1 MTHGFFLADI
11 KSYPFGQTALGTES
25 IEQGFSLENMFG
37 HFDDFT
43 FRNFYNLNR
52 INKIKVDKK
61 FIMLSVNMPL
71 SYKIKLSFDTI
82 QKINNDADTFLVMI
96 SILEGEMD
104 YAKILKELSKQRIN
118 KEKVIIITSCY
129 SHLENQFGLK
139 FVYIDYWESFTRY
152 HQRFLPN
159 ATDRRAINL
168 DTEKKFLCLNRNQ
181 KAHRIWFYFN
191 LYRLKMHKQSHSS
204 YHLPLLDIEQY
215 NTMAR
220 SSFVTKYIPS
230 SLYPE
235 YEQFLNKTYEGI
247 VLDKLS
253 VDPINYNSTIY
264 NYYND
269 SLFSIVTE
277 SSFRFTFLTEKT
289 FKAIVHCHPFFII
302 GNKQHHWLLRENG
315 YHTFEDFFDT
325 EKVENFDEASSL
337 LSKIKY
343 TDIQDYKNKFG
354 KEFID
359 KLYSN
364 YENFYNR
371 RISWLAIEKKLFL
384 ASGSND

>member
-1 MTHGFFLADI
+1 MDHGFFLANI
-11 KSYPFGQTALGTES
+11 KSYPFGQTALGTEF
-25 IEQGFSLENMFG
+25 IDQGFSLENMFG

-52 INKIKVDKK
+52 IDKIKCNTK
-61 FIMLSVNMPL
+61 FIMLSVNMPVT
-71 SYKIKLSFDTI
+71 YKIKLSFDTI

-168 DTEKKFLCLNRNQ
+168 DAQKKFLCLNRNQ

-204 YHLPLLDIEQY
+204 YHLPLLDIQEY
-215 NTMAR
+215 NRMAR
-220 SSFVTKYIPS
+220 SSFVMKYIPS

-235 YEQFLNKTYEGI
+235 YEYFLNHTYEGA
-247 VLDKLS
+247 VLDKLTA
-253 VDPINYNSTIY
+253 DPINYNSTIY
-264 NYYND
+264 DYYND

-277 SSFRFTFLTEKT
+277 SSFRQTFITEKT
-289 FKAIVHCHPFFII
+289 FKAIVHCHPFYVI

-315 YHTFEDFFDT
+315 YYTFEDFFGI
-325 EKVENFDEASSL
+325 EEVANFDQSSAL
-337 LSKIKY
+337 LSNIKY
-343 TDIQDYKNKFG
+343 TDISEYRNKFN

-364 YENFYNR
+364 YDNFYNR
-371 RISWLAIEKKLFL
+371 NISWLDIEKRILR
-384 ASGSND
+384 ATR

>member
-1 MTHGFFLADI
+1 MA
-11 KSYPFGQTALGTES
+11 
-25 IEQGFSLENMFG
+25 
-37 HFDDFT
+37 
-43 FRNFYNLNR
+43 
-52 INKIKVDKK
+52 
-61 FIMLSVNMPL
+61 SVNMPL

-191 LYRLKMHKQSHSS
+191 LYRLKMHKQSHTS

-253 VDPINYNSTIY
+253 ADPINYNSTIY
-264 NYYND
+264 DYYND

-315 YHTFEDFFDT
+315 YHTFEDFFDI

>member
-11 KSYPFGQTALGTES
+11 KSYPFGQTALGTET

-52 INKIKVDKK
+52 IDKIKVDKK
-61 FIMLSVNMPL
+61 FIMASINMPL

-191 LYRLKMHKQSHSS
+191 LYRLKMHKQSHTS

-253 VDPINYNSTIY
+253 ADPINYNSTIY
-264 NYYND
+264 DYYND

-315 YHTFEDFFDT
+315 YHTFEDFFDI